1 MSKKRLN
8 RRKFLKKAANASIG
22 AIGFPYIVSSSAL
35 GKFGTVAPSN
45 RVTLGWIGAGPMGHA
60 DISNFLRRDD
70 VQVTAVCD
78 VMTSARQNA
87 QNRINEHFQ
96 GNVCDA
102 YNDFRDLLA
111 RDDIDAVLI
120 ATPDHWHVVQ
130 AIASAKAGK
139 DIYLQKPMGLS
150 IAANLALRDAVHRY
164 GVVFQFGTQQRS
176 SSHFRRACE
185 LVRNGRV
192 GKLHTINVWCSASD
206 AGGSMEPAAVPEG
219 LDYDMWSGPAPLKP
233 YTDSLCFD
241 TPQEEKSWWF
251 ISDYCLGW
259 IAGWGIHV
267 LDIAQW
273 GTDKELDGIV
283 EVEGKAEYPADGRYD
298 TATSW
303 DVVLKYP
310 SGVKINFK
318 GVPWRGIRAREA
330 PPEWQKRYGRYGRDG
345 YHGTAFEG
353 TDGWILVNREGP
365 KISANPA
372 TLLNSTI
379 GPNEIHL
386 YKSSLHESNF
396 IDCVKSRAET
406 ICPIDVAVRSDNMC
420 HISDIA
426 VKLGRK
432 LRWDQEKELFINDEQ
447 ANRMLKRPMQ
457 SPWHL

>member
-1 MSKKRLN
+1 LLVRL
-8 RRKFLKKAANASIG
+8 LWAN
-22 AIGFPYIVSSSAL
+22 L
-35 GKFGTVAPSN
+35 ELWH
-45 RVTLGWIGAGPMGHA
+45 RVTLGWIGAGPMGHV
-60 DISNFLRRDD
+60 DISNFLSRDD

-78 VMTSARQNA
+78 VLTSARQKA

-96 GNVCDA
+96 GNVCEA

-111 RDDIDAVLI
+111 RNDIDAVLI
-120 ATPDHWHVVQ
+120 ATPDHWHVLQ
-130 AIASAKAGK
+130 SIAAAKARK
-139 DIYLQKPMGLS
+139 DIYLQKPMGMS
-150 IAANLALRDAVHRY
+150 IAANLALREAVHRY

-176 SSHFRRACE
+176 SDYFRRACE

-206 AGGSMEPAAVPEG
+206 AGGSMKPATIPEG
-219 LDYDMWSGPAPLKP
+219 LDYDMWSGPAALKP
-233 YTDSLCFD
+233 YTNSLCFD

-283 EVEGKAEYPADGRYD
+283 EVEGKADFPADGRYD
-298 TATSW
+298 TAISW
-303 DVVLKYP
+303 DVVFKYP
-310 SGVKINFK
+310 SGVKLNFK
-318 GVPWRGIRAREA
+318 GVSWRGIRAREA

-372 TLLNSTI
+372 ALLDSTI

-386 YKSSLHESNF
+386 YKSLMHEDNF
-396 IDCVKSRAET
+396 IDCVKSRDQT
-406 ICPIDVAVRSDNMC
+406 ICPIDVAVRSDIMC
-420 HISDIA
+420 HLSDIA

-432 LRWDQEKELFINDEQ
+432 LKWDQEKERFINDGQ
-447 ANRMLKRPMQ
+447 ANSMLKRPMRN
-457 SPWHL
+457 PWHI